1 MALPAVMRMHHVTH
15 TSHVAAMS
23 HAVAP
28 TGWYES
34 CHTCRS
40 CHAGSRA
47 GLSGNMPL
55 VLTVTRRMLLEKEKV
70 VAFCHELLL
79 LRDHGAVHRNFIGMG
94 VCVCVLVRA
103 SVYTHITYIHMC
115 VYI

>member
-1 MALPAVMRMHHVTH
+1 MPRECLCHVTH
-15 TSHVAAMS
+15 MS
-23 HAVAP
+23 
-28 TGWYES
+28 G
-34 CHTCRS
+34 S

-47 GLSGNMPL
+47 ALSGNMPL
-55 VLTVTRRMLLEKEKV
+55 VVTETHCMKLEKEKLA
-70 VAFCHELLL
+70 AFYDELYF
-79 LRDHGAVHRNFIGMG
+79 LRERGGVHRTFIGMG

>member
-1 MALPAVMRMHHVTH
+1 MHHVTH
-15 TSHVAAMS
+15 TSHVAPMS
-23 HAVAP
+23 YAVAP

-34 CHTCRS
+34 CHTYGS
-40 CHAGSRA
+40 SHAGSRA
-47 GLSGNMPL
+47 ALSGNMPL
-55 VLTVTRRMLLEKEKV
+55 VVTVTHRLQLDKEQLA
-70 VAFCHELLL
+70 AFYDELYF
-79 LRDHGAVHRNFIGMG
+79 LRERGGVHRTFIGMG